1 MILINL
7 FFQPVYRVDLKAKLH
22 YITLSAYTLGHGT
35 FITKVERY
43 IKKEVMLLIL
53 FYIWKVKQQII
64 PNNVKSQHKH
74 MHSKYIVSLSIM

>member
-7 FFQPVYRVDLKAKLH
+7 FFQPVYRVYLKAKLH

-53 FYIWKVKQQII
+53 FVLLESQTTNHTKQCKV
-64 PNNVKSQHKH
+64 
-74 MHSKYIVSLSIM
+74 